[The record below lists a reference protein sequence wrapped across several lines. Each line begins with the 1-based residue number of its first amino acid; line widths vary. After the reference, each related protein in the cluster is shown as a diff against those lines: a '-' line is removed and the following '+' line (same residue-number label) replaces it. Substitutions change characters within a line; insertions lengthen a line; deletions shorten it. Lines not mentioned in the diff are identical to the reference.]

1 MYLKKKA
8 TVLISTVMILSLMST
23 LGCFMFKMM
32 RNNNEL
38 GNLYKFDKDKYD
50 LDKSEEEILNKFME
64 ELNTNRINKL
74 NDVDDENSNDKDIFS
89 QDFENKIQD
98 SSLEYNKNNDKMFLK
113 TNKNNEINRKREIK
127 YIFRD
132 EKIILVPTYKF
143 EDKSK

>member
-50 LDKSEEEILNKFME
+50 LDKAEEEILNKFMKD
-64 ELNTNRINKL
+64 LNTNRINKL
-74 NDVDDENSNDKDIFS
+74 NDVDEENSNDKDIFS

-98 SSLEYNKNNDKMFLK
+98 SSLEYNKNDDKMFLK
-113 TNKNNEINRKREIK
+113 TNKNNEIDRKREIT
-127 YIFRD
+127 YILRD
-132 EKIILVPTYKF
+132 EKIILIPTCKF
-143 EDKSK
+143 NIN

>member
-50 LDKSEEEILNKFME
+50 LDKAEEEILNKFMKD
-64 ELNTNRINKL
+64 LNTNRINKL
-74 NDVDDENSNDKDIFS
+74 NDVDEENSNDKDIFS

-98 SSLEYNKNNDKMFLK
+98 SSLEYNKNDDKMFLK
-113 TNKNNEINRKREIK
+113 TNKNNEIDRKREIT
-127 YIFRD
+127 YILRD
-132 EKIILVPTYKF
+132 EKIILIPTCKF
-143 EDKSK
+143 EDKLK

>member
-50 LDKSEEEILNKFME
+50 LDKAEEEILNKFMKD
-64 ELNTNRINKL
+64 LNTNRINKL
-74 NDVDDENSNDKDIFS
+74 NDVDEENSNDKDIFS

-98 SSLEYNKNNDKMFLK
+98 SSLEYNKNDDKMFLK
-113 TNKNNEINRKREIK
+113 TNKNNEIDRKREIT
-127 YIFRD
+127 YILRD
-132 EKIILVPTYKF
+132 EKIILIPTCKF
-143 EDKSK
+143 EDKSR